1 LALFNRGVYLSS
13 YTMLVAASWVMG
25 LKQWSTCNENN
36 KEKQTKVIQK
46 KNG

>member
-1 LALFNRGVYLSS
+1 
-13 YTMLVAASWVMG
+13 MG

-36 KEKQTKVIQK
+36 KDKQTKVIQK